1 MSRDFKHY
9 DFRTLVNFIFS
20 LNTIPMMLLC
30 MIYLQANCLL
40 DVQENVLEKFRDGIM
55 VDSKKKAADTEGT
68 GKSLF
73 NKK

>member
-1 MSRDFKHY
+1 M
-9 DFRTLVNFIFS
+9 V
-20 LNTIPMMLLC
+20 
-30 MIYLQANCLL
+30 YLQANCLL